1 MRAMAETGQ
10 LVMLVEDDEDLR
22 DIEAMILTEAGYRV
36 VTAREGQEALE
47 RVAEEMPAMIFLDM
61 RMPGMDGWDF
71 AREFRARHDHGAS
84 IVVVTAEA
92 NARSRAEE
100 ITADGFLGKP
110 FAARDLM
117 TTVEVH
123 LCRTPRRP
131 TPE

>member
-1 MRAMAETGQ
+1 MTDTAK

-22 DIEAMILTEAGYRV
+22 DIEVMILRGAGYRV
-36 VTAREGQEALE
+36 VTACEGQQALE

-84 IVVVTAEA
+84 IVVVTAESD
-92 NARSRAEE
+92 ARTRAEE